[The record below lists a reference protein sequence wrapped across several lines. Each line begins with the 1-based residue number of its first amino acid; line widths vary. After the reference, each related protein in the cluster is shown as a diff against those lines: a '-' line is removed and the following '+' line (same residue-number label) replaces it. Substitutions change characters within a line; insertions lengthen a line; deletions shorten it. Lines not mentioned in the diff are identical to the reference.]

1 MFMLGAGIG
10 PAEGCM
16 EQTHTNFTDK
26 IKETIERLNPK
37 FDELA
42 EGYAEF
48 LSFDESKG
56 AVTVKLIG
64 GKLL

>member
-1 MFMLGAGIG
+1 VAGTWLV
-10 PAEGCM
+10 EGCM
-16 EQTHTNFTDK
+16 EQNCTNITDK

-48 LSFDESKG
+48 LSFDENKG
-56 AVTVKLIG
+56 SVTVRLIG